1 MALASGGWACTH
13 ASSTGAAPRPPQ
25 GPSSLERRASLGGPL
40 QRTASLN
47 LERTPYGLVC
57 TALVQR
63 SVELLG
69 HLRASAHPPNGLQ
82 HVVIARL
89 GEFHPTERS
98 AWEQI
103 LADRPLLLPDVS
115 SSHRMAVVG
124 LQAAPPARWGF
135 FCRE

>member
-1 MALASGGWACTH
+1 M
-13 ASSTGAAPRPPQ
+13 
-25 GPSSLERRASLGGPL
+25 
-40 QRTASLN
+40 
-47 LERTPYGLVC
+47 C

-89 GEFHPTERS
+89 GEFHLTERS

-135 FCRE
+135 FLQGVGGPGAQPCCPRLPKNDHRITRLLPGPFSACE